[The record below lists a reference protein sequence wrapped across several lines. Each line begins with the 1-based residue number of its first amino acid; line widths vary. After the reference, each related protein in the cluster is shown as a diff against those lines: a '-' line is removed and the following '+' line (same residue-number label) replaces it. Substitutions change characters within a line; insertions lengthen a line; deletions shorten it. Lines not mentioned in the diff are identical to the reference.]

1 MRMNHI
7 NLAVPDVAQSRAFL
21 ESYFGLRC
29 LAAPDPDTIVVLAD
43 EDGCIVS
50 LSNFKKTDA
59 VVYPNGFH
67 IGFMQ
72 ASRAAVDALHGRL
85 EGDGHPV
92 GPRKEFH
99 GAWTFYFK
107 APGGFT
113 IEVGHQFEMPDA
125 VKTARVA

>member
-7 NLAVPDVAQSRAFL
+7 NLAVSDVAESRAFL
-21 ESYFGLRC
+21 ETYFGLRM
-29 LAAPDPDTIVVLAD
+29 LAAPDPDTLVVLVD
-43 EDGCIVS
+43 ESDCFVT
-50 LSNFKKTDA
+50 LSNFKKTDE

-72 ASRAAVDALHGRL
+72 TTREAVDAIFERL
-85 EGDGHPV
+85 RGDGHHV
-92 GPRKEFH
+92 GRPKEFH

-113 IEVGHQFEMPDA
+113 IEVGHQHEIPN
-125 VKTARVA
+125 ARSAA